1 MKSKLSYT
9 KSVDPEKKVV
19 KALVSTF
26 DWDRTNER
34 FAPGAW
40 DLENFK
46 KNPVVLWG
54 HDNTKPPIGKAV
66 AIEETEA
73 GLVAETV
80 FDDQSEYAMNVFSL
94 YERGF
99 LNAFSVG
106 FLPKPDNGFMMEERD
121 GGRKGVVYT
130 DIELLEYSAVSIP
143 ANPGAI
149 VTRDLAD
156 LVIKALG
163 PSAILTSKGKTGE
176 TEFLVAGGDKRLPD
190 EVKPETP
197 STLMKD
203 IPAPGDP
210 FESGLKDLIRLAK
223 ISKSNPLDRTKI
235 SLIKS
240 SIDVLQEIIE
250 ETREEITVDDIA
262 RLEEALS
269 KYGEVVVALY
279 PDNSV
284 LMEKT
289 LREINRALKAVR

>member
-106 FLPKPDNGFMMEERD
+106 FLPKPDNGFMMEERQ

-176 TEFLVAGGDKRLPD
+176 TEFLVAGGERTPKSCEPD
-190 EVKPETP
+190 TTAVNKDVAPP
-197 STLMKD
+197 S
-203 IPAPGDP
+203 DP

-250 ETREEITVDDIA
+250 ETREEITIADIA

>member
-1 MKSKLSYT
+1 MKSKLSYA

-40 DLENFK
+40 DLNNFK

-66 AIEETEA
+66 SIEETEA

-80 FDDQSEYAMNVFSL
+80 FDDQSDYAMNVFSL

-106 FLPKPDNGFMMEERD
+106 FLPKPDNGFMMEERE

-149 VTRDLAD
+149 VARDLAD

-176 TEFLVAGGDKRLPD
+176 TEFLVAGGDLPVRGIEPD
-190 EVKPETP
+190 AARSVHKGEA
-197 STLMKD
+197 L
-203 IPAPGDP
+203 ADP
-210 FESGLKDLIRLAK
+210 FESGLNDLIRLAK

-250 ETREEITVDDIA
+250 ETKDEITMSDIA

-269 KYGEVVVALY
+269 KYGEVVVGLH
-279 PDNSV
+279 PDNSN

-289 LREINRALKAVR
+289 LREINRALKIVR

>member
-40 DLENFK
+40 DLTNFK

-106 FLPKPDNGFMMEERD
+106 FLPKPDNGFMMEERE

-156 LVIKALG
+156 LAVKALG

-176 TEFLVAGGDKRLPD
+176 TEFLVAGGERMPTCSEPD
-190 EVKPETP
+190 TPAVKQEVAP
-197 STLMKD
+197 S
-203 IPAPGDP
+203 DP

-240 SIDVLQEIIE
+240 SIDVLQEMIE
-250 ETREEITVDDIA
+250 ETNEEITMSDIA

-269 KYGEVVVALY
+269 KYGEVVVGLH

>member
-40 DLENFK
+40 DLTNFK

-66 AIEETEA
+66 SIEETEA

-156 LVIKALG
+156 LAVKALG

-176 TEFLVAGGDKRLPD
+176 TEFLVAGGERTPKSNEP
-190 EVKPETP
+190 EAPAVKQDVAP
-197 STLMKD
+197 S
-203 IPAPGDP
+203 DP

-240 SIDVLQEIIE
+240 SIDVLQEMIE
-250 ETREEITVDDIA
+250 ETKEEITMSDIA

-269 KYGEVVVALY
+269 KYGEVAVGLH

>member
-9 KSVDPEKKVV
+9 KSVDPEKKAV

-40 DLENFK
+40 DLTNFK

-80 FDDQSEYAMNVFSL
+80 FDDQSEYAMNMFSL

-106 FLPKPDNGFMMEERD
+106 FLPKPDNGFTMEERE

-176 TEFLVAGGDKRLPD
+176 TEFLVAGDSEGTPKTSEPD
-190 EVKPETP
+190 NSAVKQDVAP
-197 STLMKD
+197 S
-203 IPAPGDP
+203 DP

-279 PDNSV
+279 PDNSA

>member
-19 KALVSTF
+19 RALVSTF

-40 DLENFK
+40 DLNNFK

-66 AIEETEA
+66 SIEETEA

-80 FDDQSEYAMNVFSL
+80 FDEKSEYAMNIFSL

-121 GGRKGVVYT
+121 AGRKGVVYT

-163 PSAILTSKGKTGE
+163 PTAILTSKGKTGE
-176 TEFLVAGGDKRLPD
+176 TEFLVASGGLP
-190 EVKPETP
+190 VKNNEP
-197 STLMKD
+197 D
-203 IPAPGDP
+203 APGSAQKGEALTDP
-210 FESGLKDLIRLAK
+210 FEAGMKDLIRLAK

-250 ETREEITVDDIA
+250 ETKEEITMSDIA

-269 KYGEVVVALY
+269 KYGEVVVGLH
-279 PDNSV
+279 PDNSD

-289 LREINRALKAVR
+289 LREINRALRITR